1 MTRLAA
7 SILLGL
13 RVRYWIEFEDYNE
26 AVEELSFLLSNTTG
40 GSIDDIAR
48 DVIDFLFRCDGI
60 AEVFAEDHALH
71 EVIAKRLRKE
81 VN

>member
-26 AVEELSFLLSNTTG
+26 AVEELSFLLSSTTG

-48 DVIDFLFRCDGI
+48 DVIDLLFRCDGI
-60 AEVFAEDHALH
+60 AEVFAEDDALH